1 MAVNMKKIQLGA
13 TGLEVSALCLGTMMY
28 GTAVKK
34 EDAFSVLDYFTE
46 AGGNFIDTSNNYAHW
61 MGTGDESETLLGEW
75 LEKSG
80 KRDSLVI
87 ATKVGYDRHGKDMG
101 LHASNIEY
109 WIDESLRK
117 LKTDYIDLYYAHVDD
132 FSTPLEET
140 VDAFNR
146 LIKKGKVRA
155 IGNSNY
161 YTWRMEKANNYAK
174 VSGQTPF
181 MVHQAKYTYL
191 FSENGC
197 EKELPLNESAAPE
210 KLYYLSEEKIPLVA
224 YSCLAGGGYENND
237 RLPDWYVKKGRLAAL
252 NEVAGEMG
260 VTPSALALSYMINA
274 DRMPHMPKIVPLFS
288 TGSVSHIKN
297 NLKCLDIDLDD
308 ETLKKLHNA

>member
-1 MAVNMKKIQLGA
+1 MKKIELGS
-13 TGLEVSALCLGTMMY
+13 TGLEVTPLCLGTMMY
-28 GTAVKK
+28 GTAVDKK
-34 EDAFSVLDYFTE
+34 DAFAVLDYFAE
-46 AGGNFIDTSNNYAHW
+46 MGGNFIDTSNNYAHW
-61 MGTGDESETLLGEW
+61 MGTGDESETLLGQW
-75 LEKSG
+75 LVSRG
-80 KRDSLVI
+80 NRDKYVI

-101 LHASNIEY
+101 LFAANIEH

-117 LKTDYIDLYYAHVDD
+117 LKTDYVDLYYAHVDD

-140 VDAFNR
+140 VDTFNK

-161 YTWRMEKANNYAK
+161 YTWRMEKANCYARTN
-174 VSGQTPF
+174 GLTPF
-181 MVHQAKYTYL
+181 SVHQAKYTYL

-237 RLPDWYVKKGRLAAL
+237 RLPSWYVKKDRLETL
-252 NEVAGEMG
+252 NRVAKELG
-260 VTPSALALSYMINA
+260 VTPSSLALAYMMNA
-274 DRMPHMPKIVPLFS
+274 DRMPHMPKIIPLFS
-288 TGSVSHIKN
+288 TGSVEHMKH
-297 NLKCLDIDLDD
+297 NLKCLDIVLSD
-308 ETLKKLHNA
+308 EVLTTLHKA